1 MDIAAVTST
10 QRRGPGVALVVG
22 AVLTA
27 SLALTLALEVPSAA
41 DDAEGDGSDGGQG
54 EPVDAIEAGGE
65 FSLSWDGPL
74 PPQRLDAFRFVSEAV
89 FPCAIGEGFW
99 AYTARW
105 SDPGEGRVPFDNDNE
120 DHVASLERD
129 GFASSI
135 IDFNRVSGA
144 PIDCDARS
152 EWTVPA
158 PPVQGFDRA
167 GDGYVIRTNR
177 DGPGSPLRP
186 PRLEPAEGAGLGQV
200 SDVRWQAYLVDDD
213 GNGNDGN
220 DNNGNGNN
228 SNEGT
233 DEADPLEEYERRL
246 RVDFRTAS
254 ASTGLVATLSAASG
268 FRFPDELDRWA
279 ARVEGVLVD
288 VEDVDLALGHVVTV
302 AFAEGVDIDPG
313 DDIELEIGMP
323 GSGFGPPLV
332 YANSSFSVRTQV
344 DPVEAFPR
352 RGLTVTDDLEPA
364 ESASVGGVRLS
375 VEDRTGGV
383 ETRWTVSLTP
393 ATELRSLTDAI
404 IVSAPGGTRFPDD
417 GRAYAIGGVPLRV
430 EEVDNSSG
438 GTSEVKLQVIGG
450 VPALNPIE
458 LQIEGVRNP
467 SAGDYAPEAFSV
479 RTDRD
484 RRAAHPDVSQL
495 FGASGQAPV
504 EQVSLQAD
512 NTVAGAV
519 SDWTATFRVGDF
531 GLGANDAITLA
542 GPVGT
547 VLPAE
552 HTRYR
557 VNGEPVAEASDVDR
571 VALHRVQLVVPER
584 IEPNQV
590 VQVEI
595 DDVVNPAAEPL
606 PSIPVGIDSPQVEI
620 PVVCD
625 PSWDPP
631 DPWPGTPTHAPLP
644 FFDSSIRNWPLG
656 YGGNRLV
663 CDITLEERQ
672 PGEEDWQ
679 EVGSTSLRTDVRSS
693 EPVEDV
699 IDFELRDGQFVS
711 DLRVRYDF
719 WLAHEG
725 THPQVW
731 TSADPTP
738 TTPADSMVG
747 AEGVPNEAVDDL
759 WLYVDGGFDVSER
772 DWYITFT
779 TTPGGALNGE
789 EDTIT
794 IVAPDGLDFGDDP
807 DDIAEDIEVNGDTVD
822 DVTVNGGNE
831 IEVTV
836 PEDIG
841 GEARVQVMVRD
852 APSLEA
858 GQEGSLMFDEPA
870 GCAGQQRRQV
880 NEGGQGPEDVD
891 ENPYASCLGSPLVAH
906 SGGATTP
913 VTLMLQPT
921 ALLQGSVMPYK
932 ILYQP
937 PGDLSEAAFEL
948 SEGFRSTTE
957 FSLGDTQA
965 NHRARN
971 VYSSLEQGGQI
982 GASPGVVSSISTT
995 EFWDRTTEQVRAETT
1010 EITNSLSYE
1019 HVFTRSWQT
1028 VPQAGLAEPRSEAW
1042 QHNRF
1047 VLLVHPQFA
1056 LWNRGGQSAYQMMGT
1071 QASEWIVSARQLR
1084 RCADGVS
1091 LPVPG
1096 DYYDDREQQI
1106 VLGPNHCASLLELD
1120 PMAAEQRQSVDLDDR
1135 LGGLVTRLQGIAQGA
1150 PGDGTGGTTTI
1161 SISEEEAE
1169 TQRTDAS
1176 SAVTTLVTEVV
1187 GSEFAAGADAGL
1199 EFDVFGIGGTASYG
1213 FERTIGESETEGFST
1228 SVTYRQSETSAR
1240 TVSESARALLGDT
1253 INPLSTSVWLDDRWG
1268 TFAFQSPAPV
1278 VSGIAPAEGKAGDE
1292 VAISGT
1298 HFWSGPLAVD
1308 FCPVGGDDRDCEEA
1322 AGLDAVTDQL
1332 VRVQA
1337 PDLGGGVEA
1346 DVVVHG
1352 PGGASERHDEARFTY
1367 EDDPPRPGPGPGPS
1381 PDPEQEPLALESEV
1395 EPPLAPGVTRTTI
1408 GDVVIEFVALEGPGT
1423 VRLSVTDPATLVPD
1437 GAGAAGDRYD
1447 VGGAGL
1453 TFDAMRVCVPFD
1465 ADDGADVRVLTEP
1478 QGGGE
1483 LRDATTRVR
1492 EGEPPRV
1499 CGESDA
1505 LGSFVPVVL
1514 PSDRFAGENRY
1525 ETAAQVAL
1533 EGFPNGADVVF
1544 VATGEEFADALTG
1557 AAAAAQL
1564 GGPVLLTAGSAL
1576 PEESVEALEELD
1588 PSRVILLGG
1597 TNAVAASVEDALAGA
1612 TGAAVER
1619 IEGPD
1624 RYATGA
1630 AVAQEA
1636 FPDGAGIVYLATG
1649 EDFADAL
1656 AGASAAAEIGGPVL
1670 LTRPGAL
1677 PPSVADEIGRLDP
1690 DRVVVLGGTA
1700 AITDDVVDE
1709 LEAGTDALVR
1719 RRAGANRFETAA
1731 AVSAGAF
1738 AASDVAFVATGRDHP
1753 DALAGAV
1760 LAGRVGAPLLLVE
1773 PGEVPTATAEELQR
1787 LGVVHVG
1794 IIGGPAA
1801 VDDAV
1806 RLALAALV
1814 EVD

>member
-1 MDIAAVTST
+1 MGIAAVTST
-10 QRRGPGVALVVG
+10 QRTRPGVALVVG

-27 SLALTLALEVPSAA
+27 SLALTLALEVPTAA
-41 DDAEGDGSDGGQG
+41 DDADGDGSDGGQG
-54 EPVDAIEAGGE
+54 EPVDPIEAGGE
-65 FSLSWDGPL
+65 FSLSWDEPL
-74 PPQRLDAFRFVSEAV
+74 PAQRLDAFMFVSEAV
-89 FPCAIGEGFW
+89 LPCAIGEGFW

-105 SDPGEGRVPFDNDNE
+105 SDPDEGRVPFDNDDE
-120 DHVASLERD
+120 EQVALLERD

-135 IDFNRVSGA
+135 IDLNRVSGA

-186 PRLEPAEGAGLGQV
+186 PRLAPAEGTGLGQV
-200 SDVRWQAYLVDDD
+200 SDVRWQAYLVDEDD
-213 GNGNDGN
+213 NGNGNDGN
-220 DNNGNGNN
+220 DNGNGGNG
-228 SNEGT
+228 E
-233 DEADPLEEYERRL
+233 EDPLRDYERRL
-246 RVDFRTAS
+246 RVDFRTES

-268 FRFPDELDRWA
+268 FRFPDDLDRWA
-279 ARVEGVLVD
+279 ARVEGELVE

-302 AFAEGVDIDPG
+302 AFADGVGIGPG

-332 YANSSFSVRTQV
+332 YANSSFSVRTHV

-352 RGLTVTDDLEPA
+352 RGLTVTDDFEPA

-375 VEDRTGGV
+375 VDDRTEGA

-430 EEVDNSSG
+430 EEVDNSPSG
-438 GTSEVKLQVIGG
+438 SSEVELQVIGG

-458 LQIEGVRNP
+458 LEIEGVRNP

-495 FGASGQAPV
+495 FGASGQEPV
-504 EQVSLQAD
+504 EQVSLRAD
-512 NTVAGAV
+512 NEVAGAV
-519 SDWTATFRVGDF
+519 SDWTLTFRVGDF

-547 VLPAE
+547 VLPADNA
-552 HTRYR
+552 RYR
-557 VNGEPVAEASDVDR
+557 VNGEEVAAAADVDR

-590 VQVEI
+590 VQVEV

-625 PSWDPP
+625 PRWDPP
-631 DPWPGTPTHAPLP
+631 SPWPGTPADAPLP
-644 FFDSSIRNWPLG
+644 FFDSSIDNWPLG

-747 AEGVPNEAVDDL
+747 AEQVPDEAVDDL
-759 WLYVDGGFDVSER
+759 WLYVDGGFDVGER
-772 DWYITFT
+772 DWYVTFT
-779 TTPGGALNGE
+779 TTPGGGLGAE
-789 EDTIT
+789 EGTIT
-794 IVAPDGLDFGDDP
+794 IVAPDGLELGDDP
-807 DDIAEDIEVNGDTVD
+807 DEIEVNGSPAHA
-822 DVTVNGGNE
+822 VTRSDGGSE
-831 IEVTV
+831 IAITV
-836 PEDIG
+836 PGDIG
-841 GEARVQVMVRD
+841 GEERVQVRLGA
-852 APSLEA
+852 APSPEA

-880 NEGGQGPEDVD
+880 NEGRQNPEDVD

-906 SGGATTP
+906 SGGETTP

-948 SEGFRSTTE
+948 REGFRSTTE
-957 FSLGDTQA
+957 FSLGETQA

-971 VYSSLEQGGQI
+971 VYSSLEQGGEI

-995 EFWDRTTEQVRAETT
+995 DFWDRTTEQVRAETT

-1019 HVFTRSWQT
+1019 HVFSRSWQT

-1071 QASEWIVSARQLR
+1071 QASEWTVSARQLR
-1084 RCADGVS
+1084 RCADGVP

-1106 VLGPNHCASLLELD
+1106 VLGPDHCASLLELD

-1135 LGGLVTRLQGIAQGA
+1135 LGGLATRLQGIAQGA

-1187 GSEFAAGADAGL
+1187 GSEFAAGADVGL

-1278 VSGIAPAEGKAGDE
+1278 VSEVTPEEGEAGDE
-1292 VAISGT
+1292 VAITGT

-1308 FCPVGGDDRDCEEA
+1308 FCPVDGDDGDCEEA
-1322 AGLDAVTDQL
+1322 ASLDAVTDQL

-1352 PGGASERHDEARFTY
+1352 PGGASERHDEARFAY
-1367 EDDPPRPGPGPGPS
+1367 GDDPPRPGPGPGPA
-1381 PDPEQEPLALESEV
+1381 PDPEQEPLELESEV

-1408 GDVVIEFVALEGPGT
+1408 GDTVIEFVALEAPGT
-1423 VRLSVTDPATLVPD
+1423 VSLSIGDPATLAPGGGEAV
-1437 GAGAAGDRYD
+1437 GDRYD
-1447 VGGAGL
+1447 VAGTGL
-1453 TFDAMRVCVPFD
+1453 AFDTVRVCVPFD
-1465 ADDGADVRVLTEP
+1465 ADDGADVRVLTAPE
-1478 QGGGE
+1478 GGGD
-1483 LRDATTRVR
+1483 LRDVTTRIR

-1499 CGESDA
+1499 CGESDT

-1514 PSDRFAGENRY
+1514 PSDRFAGETRY

-1557 AAAAAQL
+1557 AAAAARL
-1564 GGPVLLTAGSAL
+1564 GGPVLLTAGTAL

-1597 TNAVAASVEDALAGA
+1597 TKAVAASVEDDLAGA

-1619 IEGPD
+1619 IQGPD

-1656 AGASAAAEIGGPVL
+1656 AGASAAAELGGPVL

-1677 PPSVADEIGRLDP
+1677 PDPVADELGRLDP

-1700 AITDDVVDE
+1700 AIADAVVAE
-1709 LEAGTDALVR
+1709 LEAGTDASVR

-1773 PGEVPTATAEELQR
+1773 PDEVPTATAEELQR

-1794 IIGGPAA
+1794 IVGGPAA